1 MSAQG
6 NAIPSNLLQIGE
18 SFEQGYKPVLDFDG
32 WRVAML
38 RHSDATDIDR
48 FSRIEKHNGTHEVF
62 ILTGGKAHLIVA
74 GNGRLPEGYVV
85 LAMRHNV
92 AYNVLPGVWHHAVL
106 SDDAHIILF
115 EKSNTS
121 RDNSGYHFP
130 DSGTM
135 AALREKIRIFN
146 V

>member
-1 MSAQG
+1 MAALE
-6 NAIPSNLLQIGE
+6 NTVPSHLLKIGE
-18 SFEQGYKPVLDFDG
+18 SFESGYKAILDFDG

-38 RHSDATDIDR
+38 RHSDATDRDR
-48 FSRIEKHNGTHEVF
+48 FNRIEKHNETHEVF
-62 ILTGGKAHLIVA
+62 ILTEGEAHLIVA
-74 GNGRLPEGYVV
+74 GIDPLPEGYFV
-85 LAMRHNV
+85 LPMRRNV
-92 AYNVLPGVWHHAVL
+92 AYNVLPGVWHHVVL
-106 SDDAHIILF
+106 SESAHIILF